1 MQRVILLRGLPASG
15 KSTWAKTHVLSNQ
28 QWKRINRDELRKL
41 IDAGKYTKNN
51 EKFIRQIRD
60 NILRSALESG
70 NSVVIDDTNFEQ
82 YQVDH
87 IRAICREFDAPMEIK
102 DFNVDPFECIKRNAL
117 RPEDQRV
124 PEEVIWDMYNKYIKP
139 NEYKMEGPLVQNPA
153 LPRAVICDLDGT
165 LALIKGRSPYNCG
178 ECRGDAINHPVHLVL
193 RSLIYDQ
200 GIIPLFVSGRNS
212 GCREQTELW
221 LAAAGYGR
229 FLDMLFMRE
238 EGDNRKDSEI
248 KLELFNNHIRD
259 NYYVELVLDD
269 RDQVVQLWRSL
280 GLPCFQV
287 NYGNF

>member
-41 IDAGKYTKNN
+41 IDAGKYTKSN
-51 EKFIRQIRD
+51 EKFIRQTRD
-60 NILRSALESG
+60 SILRSALESG

-87 IRAICREFDAPMEIK
+87 IRAICREFNVPMEIK

-117 RPEDQRV
+117 RSEDQRV

-139 NEYKMEGPLVQNPA
+139 NEYKMDGPLAQNQLLPPA
-153 LPRAVICDLDGT
+153 IICDLDGT
-165 LALIKGRSPYNCG
+165 LALINGRSPYNCNQCG
-178 ECRGDAINHPVHLVL
+178 SDIINPAVDMVL
-193 RSLIYDQ
+193 KSLIYDRAFR
-200 GIIPLFVSGRNS
+200 PLFVSGRNS
-212 GCREQTELW
+212 GCRKQTEEW
-221 LAAAGYGR
+221 LVMAGYGKY
-229 FLDMLFMRE
+229 LDTLFMRE
-238 EGDNRKDSEI
+238 EGDNRKDSEV

-269 RDQVVQLWRSL
+269 RDQVVRLWRSL